1 MQDYENIEIR
11 SEEVQEILG
20 TPPGWMAR
28 YGTLFAFIVV
38 VVAGWVGFLLK
49 YPDTVESQITVTTT
63 DPPKRL
69 VTETRG
75 RVKTVMANNEEV
87 VAAGEVLVVFDNN
100 ASLEDVMTLELAIM
114 GVGNAP
120 SDSTLLAFS
129 LPGNVVLGELKDEL
143 YDFYRRQQD
152 LRQYLSNPYDNF
164 NLQQLNKELG
174 KIQSMI
180 RSDQGR
186 WANIDRQIESVEKRL
201 RREEQ
206 LSQENLLAEERVSK
220 TREELLSLRR
230 AREGIESSIKSKE
243 LDIEGIRS
251 EMTGVRQVTKEGR
264 QEAAIAMRES
274 FQALQKAVEE
284 WKRKFVIS
292 SPIDGIVSFN
302 LESISEQQFVE
313 ADREIGV
320 VVPLKRQKTKGF
332 VQVDMSRSGKIRP
345 GQKVIVRLDSY
356 SYAEYGAIE
365 ARVEKKSQV
374 PIEGKIII
382 EIGFKE
388 DLVTTLG
395 KRIEPSREM
404 KGNAVIIT
412 NDKRFIE
419 RVFEQVRSTVSQEG

>member
-1 MQDYENIEIR
+1 MQEYENIEIR

-28 YGTLFAFIVV
+28 YGTLFAFVV
-38 VVAGWVGFLLK
+38 VVVMGWVGFLLK
-49 YPDTVESQITVTTT
+49 YPDTVEAPITVTTT

-69 VTETRG
+69 VTEVRG
-75 RVKTVMANNEEV
+75 RVKAVRVQNEEV
-87 VAAGEVLVVFDNN
+87 VEAQEVLIVFDNN
-100 ASLEDVMTLELAIM
+100 ANLEDVLTLEIAIM
-114 GVGNAP
+114 AAGDTP
-120 SDSTLLAFS
+120 SDSVLLAFS

-143 YDFYRRQQD
+143 YNFYRRQQD
-152 LRQYLSNPYDNF
+152 LRQYLSNPYDNL
-164 NLQQLNKELG
+164 NIQQLNKELG

-180 RSDQGR
+180 RSDRER

-201 RREEQ
+201 KREEQ
-206 LSQENLLAEERVSK
+206 LSRENLLAEERVSR

-230 AREGIESSIKSKE
+230 GREGIESSIKSKE
-243 LDIEGIRS
+243 LDMDGIRS
-251 EMTGVRQVTKEGR
+251 EMSGVRQVTKEGR

-274 FQALQKAVEE
+274 FQELQRALEE
-284 WKRKFVIS
+284 WKSKYVII
-292 SPIDGIVSFN
+292 SPIKGIVSFN
-302 LESISEQQFVE
+302 MESISEQQYVE
-313 ADREIGV
+313 AGREIGV
-320 VVPLKRQKTKGF
+320 VVPMARQKTKGF
-332 VQVDMSRSGKIRP
+332 TQIEMARAGKIRP

-356 SYAEYGAIE
+356 SYAEYGAVE

-374 PIEGKIII
+374 PIDGKVIV

-404 KGNAVIIT
+404 RGNAVIIT

-419 RVFEQVRSTVSQEG
+419 RVFERVRSRVVQEG

>member
-1 MQDYENIEIR
+1 M
-11 SEEVQEILG
+11 V
-20 TPPGWMAR
+20 
-28 YGTLFAFIVV
+28 
-38 VVAGWVGFLLK
+38 
-49 YPDTVESQITVTTT
+49 
-63 DPPKRL
+63 
-69 VTETRG
+69 
-75 RVKTVMANNEEV
+75 NNEEV

-206 LSQENLLAEERVSK
+206 LSQENLLVEERVSK